1 MATAT
6 ARLFP
11 RHAAGMRKMRKT
23 MKNGMDERRV
33 TTLRP
38 TLLGTVVFVFAA
50 CAIGVAIEFMVLLGL
65 SFADVIGG

>member
-6 ARLFP
+6 ATRALH
-11 RHAAGMRKMRKT
+11 RAGRMRKT

>member
-11 RHAAGMRKMRKT
+11 RHAAGMRKT

>member
-1 MATAT
+1 MPAK
-6 ARLFP
+6 P
-11 RHAAGMRKMRKT
+11 
-23 MKNGMDERRV
+23 V

-50 CAIGVAIEFMVLLGL
+50 CAIAIEFMVLLGL

>member
-1 MATAT
+1 MPAK
-6 ARLFP
+6 P
-11 RHAAGMRKMRKT
+11 
-23 MKNGMDERRV
+23 V